1 MSRKLAYEICRLAW
15 PVLIAQLAVMAY
27 AVIDTMMA
35 GRFATDDLAAVGIG
49 ASIYFSVFV
58 ALMGVLLAV
67 SPTVAQLLGAGRY
80 GEIGEQVRQAM
91 WLTLALAIISIL
103 LFRYPE
109 PLLVISRAPP
119 VVADKVRAYLA
130 IAAWGAPAGLAFRLF
145 ASYTTAVSL
154 PRVMMALNLL
164 GLALKVPLT
173 WVFTFGHLGAPAM
186 GAAGCALSTTLVNWI
201 ICILA
206 WLWCGLSPA
215 YRSHGV
221 FSRWSWPRWDDQWR
235 LTALGVPIGM
245 TFLVDVTA
253 FTFMALF
260 IARLGAVNSAA
271 HQIAANVAAVMYMLP
286 LAMGN
291 AVGVLAGQAIGARRF
306 ALARSTGVTGIV
318 LALVLAV
325 LSGTTLMLGA
335 SAVAASYTSDASV
348 QAVAATLLVL
358 VAGVSRVRCGAGRD
372 GERAARIQTRRRA
385 VAHQRRGIVGRGTR
399 GRLSDRLDRC
409 PRSVRRG
416 THHATGRARILGGG
430 DRGHAGGGHWH
441 HDLLFRGKLSTARA
455 SKSRRKK
462 AGSEV
467 TGKST
472 KGPQGKPRAATRRPV
487 SALFLLPEQPRFL
500 TQCWKKAFRC
510 LRQEPRQRHFDTQ
523 CVLQLQCSSAPF
535 GPRAN

>member
-1 MSRKLAYEICRLAW
+1 MRARPEPRAFRLSVNPTTLGPFVSRKLAYEICRLAW
-15 PVLIAQLAVMAY
+15 PVLIAQLAVIAY

-91 WLTLALAIISIL
+91 WLTLALALVSIL

-109 PLLVISRAPP
+109 PLLAMSKAPP
-119 VVADKVRAYLA
+119 VVAAKVRTYLA
-130 IAAWGAPAGLAFRLF
+130 IVAWGAPAGLAFRLF

-164 GLALKVPLT
+164 GLMLKVPLA

-186 GAAGCALSTTLVNWI
+186 GSAGCALSTTLVNWI

-206 WLWCGLSPA
+206 WVWCGRSPA
-215 YRSHGV
+215 YRRHGV
-221 FSRWSWPRWDDQWR
+221 FSRWSWPRWRDQWH
-235 LTALGVPIGM
+235 LAALGVPIGM

-291 AVGVLAGQAIGARRF
+291 AVGVLVGQAIGARKF
-306 ALARSTGVTGIV
+306 ALARFTGVTGIV
-318 LALVLAV
+318 LALALATI
-325 LSGTTLMLGA
+325 SGATLVLGA
-335 SAVAASYTSDASV
+335 VAVAAAYTTDSSV

-358 VAGVSRVRCGAGRD
+358 VGAYHVFDALQAVTVSALRGYK
-372 GERAARIQTRRRA
+372 RA
-385 VAHQRRGIVGRGTR
+385 VVPLLVNAGGLWGVGLAGGYVIGLT
-399 GRLSDRLDRC
+399 DRLDLSAVGLTTPSGVPGFWAAATAGMFVADVGILIYFLVQSA
-409 PRSVRRG
+409 PR
-416 THHATGRARILGGG
+416 HARAR
-430 DRGHAGGGHWH
+430 
-441 HDLLFRGKLSTARA
+441 
-455 SKSRRKK
+455 
-462 AGSEV
+462 
-467 TGKST
+467 
-472 KGPQGKPRAATRRPV
+472 AAV
-487 SALFLLPEQPRFL
+487 AELAV
-500 TQCWKKAFRC
+500 K
-510 LRQEPRQRHFDTQ
+510 
-523 CVLQLQCSSAPF
+523 
-535 GPRAN
+535 

>member
-1 MSRKLAYEICRLAW
+1 MPSAVPDALASGTARFSSATQSGDALEAFVSRKLANEICRLAW

-91 WLTLALAIISIL
+91 WMTVALAIVSIL

-109 PLLVISRAPP
+109 PLLVMSKAPP
-119 VVADKVRAYLA
+119 AVADKARDYLA
-130 IAAWGAPAGLAFRLF
+130 IAAWGAPAGLGFRLF

-206 WLWCGLSPA
+206 WLWCGASPA
-215 YRSHGV
+215 YRRHGV

-235 LTALGVPIGM
+235 LAALGVPIGM

-291 AVGVLAGQAIGARRF
+291 AVGVLAGQAIGAREF

-318 LALVLAV
+318 LALVLA
-325 LSGTTLMLGA
+325 LASGTTLALGA
-335 SAVAASYTSDASV
+335 VAVAAFYTSDASV

-358 VAGVSRVRCGAGRD
+358 VAGYHVFD
-372 GERAARIQTRRRA
+372 A
-385 VAHQRRGIVGRGTR
+385 VQA
-399 GRLSDRLDRC
+399 
-409 PRSVRRG
+409 
-416 THHATGRARILGGG
+416 
-430 DRGHAGGGHWH
+430 
-441 HDLLFRGKLSTARA
+441 
-455 SKSRRKK
+455 
-462 AGSEV
+462 V
-467 TGKST
+467 T
-472 KGPQGKPRAATRRPV
+472 V
-487 SALFLLPEQPRFL
+487 SALRGYKRAVVPLLINAGGLWGVGLAGGYVIGLTDALDLSVAGLVTPLGAPGFWAAATAGMLVADVGIMIYFLLE
-500 TQCWKKAFRC
+500 
-510 LRQEPRQRHFDTQ
+510 
-523 CVLQLQCSSAPF
+523 SSP
-535 GPRAN
+535 PRARARAEAESLAAN